1 MPRSESHRR
10 QNSAATRSISNVAAA
25 LLPVLACFL
34 GGATEKWA
42 EGIVV
47 ALLGFLLLVRP
58 PRLSLG
64 SVTNSALFA
73 FLILAAIAFLPD
85 RWFFIPAWRTAL
97 RNDFG
102 IPLATVVTPQPWV
115 TVGCL
120 ISLVAGLSW
129 LYFVATQELE
139 LRATRSQLRFFAT
152 GTIILAAISILLYWT
167 HLNLPFWISRRGFG
181 PFPNRNQTADLF
193 GLTAVI
199 ILACGQDDLRKGKKR
214 WIFWLLGLG
223 IIVAAL
229 ILSFSRAGIMILVA
243 GSALWLGTFVLRQR
257 STSRLALGFSF
268 VLLLLTSLLVF
279 GGQTLERFHLRDVG
293 DAGISTDFRWQI
305 FRDTFELIRNSP
317 WCGIGLGNFEP
328 VFAIFRNFSFNN
340 ARALHPESDWLWLW
354 TELGWPAVAIAIAA
368 LALVVRRVFPLRE
381 GTNQRYRLATLIA
394 AALFAIHG
402 LVDVSGHRIGTAFA
416 GIFLLGLSLHRP
428 LDLKT
433 SRSIPILFRVLG
445 VVLLGAGL
453 SWVIAARGTK
463 LLPGSVGVSSAKQ
476 LSAVANQGR
485 DFSETIELTTR
496 ALNWAPLDWQ
506 LYFTRALAEVGTRQP
521 AKALDD
527 FRRARFLEPNS
538 YEVPLAEGNVWLSAQ
553 PSLAATAFREALR
566 RARSRRRDVYSGM
579 LNTESLQNPEVARI
593 LEQVGLSQPDL
604 ALAYLSNVS
613 GETFRRGLAQVL
625 KKDPNLQSLSDT
637 EKLVFFELWSERG
650 DLEELVRSVQE
661 NPDWTRYAW
670 LGIAKYNASKKDFRS
685 AYEMIQRFGDAVA
698 LPRISPG
705 ASLEELENRY
715 RAAPDNYAVGYA
727 LYREQLQHGR
737 VDDALLTVRHFSER
751 ANSPAYFRFLEAQ
764 SWAAKQNWERAWNA
778 WLAYREAVRK

>member
-10 QNSAATRSISNVAAA
+10 QNSAATRSISNAAAA

-102 IPLATVVTPQPWV
+102 IPLATLVTPQPWV

-229 ILSFSRAGIMILVA
+229 ILSFSRAGIIILVA

-268 VLLLLTSLLVF
+268 VLLLLTILLVF
-279 GGQTLERFHLRDVG
+279 GGQTLERFHLRDVS

-368 LALVVRRVFPLRE
+368 LTLIVRRVFPLRE

-394 AALFAIHG
+394 AFLFAIHG

-433 SRSIPILFRVLG
+433 SRSIPILFRLLG

-463 LLPGSVGVSSAKQ
+463 LLPGSVGVSSVKQ

-485 DFSETIELTTR
+485 DFTETIELTTR

-506 LYFTRALAEVGTRQP
+506 LYFTRALAEVGTKQP
-521 AKALDD
+521 AIALDD

-553 PSLAATAFREALR
+553 PSLAPTAFREALR

-579 LNTESLQNPEVARI
+579 LNTESLQNPQVARI
-593 LEQVGLSQPDL
+593 LEEVGLSQPDL

-613 GETFRRGLAQVL
+613 GETFRRGLTQVL
-625 KKDPNLQSLSDT
+625 KKDPNLKSLSDT

-650 DLEELVRSVQE
+650 DLEELVRSVQD